1 MLQQFRHVDG
11 DRHPFHQSSMDPLMV
26 LLMVCDMENRLLLH
40 PDEVRLRQLGEVLL
54 DLQDERRN
62 LDELRRGDCP
72 TLEVAH
78 LDELVY

>member
-11 DRHPFHQSSMDPLMV
+11 DHHPFHQSSMDRLMV
-26 LLMVCDMENRLLLH
+26 LRMVCDMENRLLLH
-40 PDEVRLRQLGEVLL
+40 QDEVRQRQLGEVLL

-62 LDELRRGDCP
+62 LDELRQDDCL

-78 LDELVY
+78 PDELVG